1 MFFNSESIAMKTS
14 LKSLCLL
21 MILSAGLP
29 TQAKAHDNAAP
40 IVIGAAVIGGTAA
53 LYVTGR
59 CSSALLYAVAKRRF
73 EAEMELLQRMAF
85 KESVLEEELVPYIL
99 DCHEKTNQS
108 FFFTN
113 GSYKNYPLLRYKKDL
128 DFYINYLWCLQLF
141 RFGTET
147 KREIST
153 FLDKLK
159 MIRRYII
166 TDYRFI
172 REQRQFDER

>member
-1 MFFNSESIAMKTS
+1 MKKKFRS
-14 LKSLCLL
+14 LLL
-21 MILSAGLP
+21 LFLLSTGFHLP
-29 TQAKAHDNAAP
+29 AKANNDYAP
-40 IVIGAAVIGGTAA
+40 IIIGGALVVGTGA

-73 EAEMELLQRMAF
+73 EPELELLQRMLY

-99 DCHEKTNQS
+99 DCHEQANQS
-108 FFFTN
+108 FFFYP
-113 GSYKNYPLLRYKKDL
+113 GIYKNYPLLRYKKDL

-141 RFGTET
+141 RLGTDT
-147 KREIST
+147 RQEISR
-153 FLDKLK
+153 FLDKLQ

-166 TDYRFI
+166 TDYRFV